1 MAARFA
7 DNDNNERIVFNDTV
21 MCMNRE
27 LFITFM
33 KIGGFTLGGGPAMVP
48 MMEKEVVDKH
58 KWLTKEEFLDIY
70 AVSQAT
76 PGIFAV
82 DMASHIGYKLGGVR
96 SGIWASLG
104 VVAPSIVIILGIA
117 MVFSQFKDNVWVE
130 AFFKGVRP
138 AVVALLAVPIFTMA
152 KSAKIGWGNVW
163 IPIASALL
171 IWLCGVSP
179 AFIILIAGVSGYL
192 YGKFKN
198 KSK

>member
-1 MAARFA
+1 MK
-7 DNDNNERIVFNDTV
+7 DINKD
-21 MCMNRE
+21 

-58 KWLTKEEFLDIY
+58 QWLSKEEFLDIY

-82 DMASHIGYKLGGVR
+82 DMASHIGYKLGGIR

-117 MVFSQFKDNVWVE
+117 ILFSQFKDNIWVE

-138 AVVALLAVPIFTMA
+138 AVVALLAIPIFSMA
-152 KSAKIGWGNVW
+152 KSAKITWHNLW
-163 IPIASALL
+163 IPILATIL
-171 IWLCGVSP
+171 IWWCGVSP
-179 AFIILIAGVSGYL
+179 AWIIFAAGLGGFL
-192 YGKFKN
+192 WGKFRKE
-198 KSK
+198 